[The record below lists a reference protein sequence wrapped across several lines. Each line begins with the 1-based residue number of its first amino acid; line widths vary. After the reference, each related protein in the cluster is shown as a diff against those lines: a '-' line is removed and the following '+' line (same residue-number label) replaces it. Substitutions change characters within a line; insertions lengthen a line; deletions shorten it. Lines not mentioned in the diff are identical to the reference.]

1 MAGAICSAAFRN
13 LAAALEIDK
22 RLPEYVL
29 RGEWAGF
36 HLFDSDR
43 MFEAAFVEK
52 VIALLAIEGA
62 SCACLVNLDR
72 ESGSEQASFVV
83 DERTTRDPYRDR
95 LRGFGPGDGWL
106 YEMNR
111 FGCVSDK
118 GSWCIYRERPSGL
131 TIIGFRRSFAHEAF
145 KPVPESLHAGRAASV
160 VAGSASYELPRM

>member
-1 MAGAICSAAFRN
+1 MG
-13 LAAALEIDK
+13 
-22 RLPEYVL
+22 
-29 RGEWAGF
+29 GF
-36 HLFDSDR
+36 HLFDSDW

-52 VIALLAIEGA
+52 VIALLAIERA

-111 FGCVSDK
+111 FGCNPYSE
-118 GSWCIYRERPSGL
+118 SP
-131 TIIGFRRSFAHEAF
+131 TRRSARRSGGGDTF
-145 KPVPESLHAGRAASV
+145 STQRS
-160 VAGSASYELPRM
+160 